1 MFPPADDELM
11 RLPAVCPITHAG
23 GENTVLCSD
32 HASRRHDTEQL
43 YVNAQKSF
51 CTEDAAG
58 VLRFLE
64 DILLRFLLKNSIS
77 G

>member
-32 HASRRHDTEQL
+32 HASRRHDTGQL
-43 YVNAQKSF
+43 YESAQRSF
-51 CTEDAAG
+51 CTEDSDGAE
-58 VLRFLE
+58 RFLE
-64 DILLRFLLKNSIS
+64 DILLCFLIKNSVS